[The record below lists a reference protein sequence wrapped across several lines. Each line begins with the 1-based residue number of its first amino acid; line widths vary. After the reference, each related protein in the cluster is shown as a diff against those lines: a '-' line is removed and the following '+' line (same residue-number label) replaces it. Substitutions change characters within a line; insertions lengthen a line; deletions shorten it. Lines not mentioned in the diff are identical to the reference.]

1 MSLSRRTSFA
11 LLAGLLVGAA
21 LQGIGRTANAQ
32 TPGTVR
38 IRGDVEAVD
47 GQQIHIISRRGEKFT
62 LRMAD
67 DMKVQAIVPI
77 AIDAIKPGSFIGS
90 AAIPQPDGTLRAQEV
105 HVFPEAMRG
114 AGEGHRP
121 FDLGPG
127 STMTNGTVGEVVVS
141 EGRTLKVNYKGGEK
155 TIVVS
160 PETPIVAYEP
170 ANRELLVPSAH
181 IIVFGTESPEKNLT
195 ATRIVI
201 GKNNLVPP
209 M

>member
-1 MSLSRRTSFA
+1 MSLSRRTILA
-11 LLAGLLVGAA
+11 LLAGLLTDAA
-21 LQGIGRTANAQ
+21 SQGIARTANAQ

-47 GQQIHIISRRGEKFT
+47 GQNIHITSRRGEKFT

-77 AIDAIKPGSFIGS
+77 DIEAIKPGSFIGS
-90 AAIPQPDGTLRAQEV
+90 AAVLQPDGTLRAQEV

-127 STMTNGTVGEVVVS
+127 STMTNGTVGEVVGS
-141 EGRTLKVNYKGGEK
+141 EGRTLKVNYKGGDK
-155 TIVVS
+155 TIFVS
-160 PETPIVAYEP
+160 PETPVVAYEP

-181 IIVFGTESPEKNLT
+181 VIVFGIETPEKSLT
-195 ATRIVI
+195 ATRIVV

>member
-1 MSLSRRTSFA
+1 MRLLRRTIFA
-11 LLAGLLVGAA
+11 LLAGLLTHAA
-21 LQGIGRTANAQ
+21 SQAIAPTANAQ

-38 IRGDVEAVD
+38 IRGDVEAVE

-90 AAIPQPDGTLRAQEV
+90 AAVPQPDGSLRAQEV

-127 STMTNGTVGEVVVS
+127 STMTNGTVGEVVGS
-141 EGRTLKVNYKGGEK
+141 EGRTLKVSYKGGDK
-155 TIVVS
+155 TIFVS
-160 PETPIVAYEP
+160 PDTPIVAYEP
-170 ANRELLVPSAH
+170 ATRELLVPSAH
-181 IIVFGTESPEKNLT
+181 VIVFGTEAPEKTLT
-195 ATRIVI
+195 ATRVVV